1 MNPLYLHGE
10 GYEEEVSVNTILGVV
25 FPKRSEETRRARV
38 LRTHIPES
46 MDDVE
51 MILRH
56 EIPACDYSFRTLK
69 RHKLLKEKLLSNLSK
84 FLDS

>member
-25 FPKRSEETRRARV
+25 FLEQSEETRQARE
-38 LRTHIPES
+38 LRNHILEI

-56 EIPACDYSFRTLK
+56 EIPIGDYRYHTLM

>member
-25 FPKRSEETRRARV
+25 FPEQSEETRQVRV

-56 EIPACDYSFRTLK
+56 EIPACDYSFQTLK
-69 RHKLLKEKLLSNLSK
+69 RQKLLKEKLLSNLSK